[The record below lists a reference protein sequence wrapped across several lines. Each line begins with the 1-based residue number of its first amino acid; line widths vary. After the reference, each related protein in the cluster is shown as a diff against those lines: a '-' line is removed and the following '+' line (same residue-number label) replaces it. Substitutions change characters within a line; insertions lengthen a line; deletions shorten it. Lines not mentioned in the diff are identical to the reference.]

1 MQCRNY
7 IREKSVP
14 VFIYYE
20 KKKKNE
26 HVYVFT
32 HRKEEGGR
40 NPTVLTISSAITASW
55 RAAEVHKI
63 GCDPS
68 GISAGFPHLS

>member
-1 MQCRNY
+1 M
-7 IREKSVP
+7 
-14 VFIYYE
+14 
-20 KKKKNE
+20 
-26 HVYVFT
+26 FT
-32 HRKEEGGR
+32 HGKERGGR

-68 GISAGFPHLS
+68 GISAGFPHLFRYLTMSFISGLLLL